1 MSELREM
8 AGDPARIEQYLRGWA
23 EQQVGNQYAYVDIA
37 AWAAYY
43 GCPELALRYLRT
55 AADDFRIHLSNVWGP
70 LYRDVRPLD
79 EFEDYM
85 RETGMVDEW
94 IAHGWTE
101 LCEQVAGREFHCR

>member
-1 MSELREM
+1 MRSGSDWHA
-8 AGDPARIEQYLRGWA
+8 AGENLD
-23 EQQVGNQYAYVDIA
+23 
-37 AWAAYY
+37 
-43 GCPELALRYLRT
+43 
-55 AADDFRIHLSNVWGP
+55 VWVP
-70 LYRDVRPLD
+70 LYRDVRQLD